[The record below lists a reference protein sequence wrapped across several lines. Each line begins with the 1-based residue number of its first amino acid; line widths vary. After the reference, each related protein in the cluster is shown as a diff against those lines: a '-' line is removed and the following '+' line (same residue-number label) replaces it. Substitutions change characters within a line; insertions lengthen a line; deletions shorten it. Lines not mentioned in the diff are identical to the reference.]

1 MYICFKK
8 GKEIL
13 NSKCNRYLL
22 VSRYLDKNFAKMF
35 LVILKKVKKVK
46 NDDVLAFKD
55 TYSFTYSDIHT
66 FIVVDIKTKTHTSF
80 VSIHGTPER
89 TSHLDLTLV
98 GFHVL
103 AKVA

>member
-1 MYICFKK
+1 
-8 GKEIL
+8 
-13 NSKCNRYLL
+13 
-22 VSRYLDKNFAKMF
+22 MF

-46 NDDVLAFKD
+46 NDDVLTFKD

-66 FIVVDIKTKTHTSF
+66 FSGGYQNQDPYLLRFDPWNPRK
-80 VSIHGTPER
+80 

>member
-1 MYICFKK
+1 
-8 GKEIL
+8 
-13 NSKCNRYLL
+13 
-22 VSRYLDKNFAKMF
+22 MF

-46 NDDVLAFKD
+46 NDYVLTFKD

-66 FIVVDIKTKTHTSF
+66 FIVVDIKTKTHTFF
-80 VSIHGTPER
+80 VSIHATRER